1 MTPRFQS
8 RHASTPFNSASDAFQ
23 LRPDVRRFVR
33 TLDPQVLPECR
44 VRVRLGNDKYSPNIY
59 LRALPRQEIV
69 ARGRV
74 PLLNTDL
81 SLGVRVEVRLVPI
94 RPRSRCAR
102 RSLRTFTVVTLHPR
116 FPFNV

>member
-1 MTPRFQS
+1 M
-8 RHASTPFNSASDAFQ
+8 
-23 LRPDVRRFVR
+23 
-33 TLDPQVLPECR
+33 LPECR